1 MPENSMPENATA
13 AIIGAN
19 GAIGSALRHALAE
32 EGRFARVIGFAR
44 RPSQA
49 GDAPLDLED
58 DGSIAAAARLLAQ
71 GPPLRFVF
79 IASGLLHADGRGPEK
94 SLRDLDRDWL
104 ARVMNINA
112 LAPAML
118 ARALLPLMPRQGRI
132 LFAALGARVGSI
144 ADNRLGGW
152 YGYRA
157 SKAALAMLIRTLA
170 IEQARLNP
178 SSILCALHPGTVDSA
193 LSKPFQGNVAPG
205 SLFTPERAALQLLD
219 VIDALKPAD
228 SGGHFAWDGQRIP
241 A

>member
-1 MPENSMPENATA
+1 MADAASA
-13 AIIGAN
+13 AIIGVN
-19 GAIGSALRHALAE
+19 GAIGAAMRAALE
-32 EGRFARVIGFAR
+32 DEGRFARVVGLAR
-44 RPSQA
+44 RPERD
-49 GDAPLDLED
+49 GDLPLDLLD
-58 DGSIAAAARLLAQ
+58 DASIAGAAAALAE
-71 GPPLRFVF
+71 GAPLRFVF
-79 IASGLLHADGRGPEK
+79 IATGLLHEGARGPEK

-104 ARVMNINA
+104 AQVMAVNA
-112 LAPAML
+112 IAPAL
-118 ARALLPLMPRQGRI
+118 IAKALLPLMPRQGRI
-132 LFAALGARVGSI
+132 VFAALGARVGSI

-157 SKAALAMLIRTLA
+157 SKAALAMLIRTIA

-178 SSILCALHPGTVDSA
+178 SSIVCALHPGTVDSA

-219 VIDALKPAD
+219 VIDGLKPSD